1 MEKIVKNN
9 RKRTKNEIIEDVIF
23 YVFIMPLVVITAAIL
38 LQTIIHPDKIP
49 NVFGYKM
56 FIVLDGNMEQ
66 TVSYGDLTFTKNID
80 TNKLKVNDII
90 AFRNAEEKVT
100 IHKISEI
107 TEENFE
113 KIFVMQAKTNET
125 NDTKYVKE
133 DAVEGILVK
142 KIDKVGI
149 IIMYLQEPFVVIFIA
164 CFILII
170 GLVLYYNAQ
179 GKEKKKKQMDN
190 NSY

>member
-1 MEKIVKNN
+1 MEKK

-49 NVFGYKM
+49 NIFGYKM

-66 TVSYGDLTFTKNID
+66 SISYGDLTFTKNID
-80 TNKLKVNDII
+80 TNKLRVNDII
-90 AFRNAEEKVT
+90 AFRNVEEKVT

-107 TEENFE
+107 NEENSE

-133 DAVEGILVK
+133 DAVEGILIN
-142 KIDKVGI
+142 KIDKIGL
-149 IIMYLQEPFVVIFIA
+149 IIMYLQEPFVFIFIA
-164 CFILII
+164 CFIIII
-170 GLVLYYNAQ
+170 GLILYYNAQ

>member
-133 DAVEGILVK
+133 EAVEGILVK

>member
-1 MEKIVKNN
+1 MEKK
-9 RKRTKNEIIEDVIF
+9 RKRTKNEIIEDIFF
-23 YVFIMPLVVITAAIL
+23 YVFIMPLVVITAAVL

-66 TVSYGDLTFTKNID
+66 SVSYGDLTFTKNND
-80 TNKLKVNDII
+80 TNRLRVNDII

-107 TEENFE
+107 NEENSE

-133 DAVEGILVK
+133 DAVEGILIN
-142 KIDKVGI
+142 KIDKIGL
-149 IIMYLQEPFVVIFIA
+149 IIMYLQEPFVFIFIA
-164 CFILII
+164 CFIMII
-170 GLVLYYNAQ
+170 GLILYYNVQ
-179 GKEKKKKQMDN
+179 GKEKKKEKTSD
-190 NSY
+190 

>member
-1 MEKIVKNN
+1 MEKK

-23 YVFIMPLVVITAAIL
+23 YVFIMPLVLITAAIL

-49 NVFGYKM
+49 NIFGYKM

-66 TVSYGDLTFTKNID
+66 SISYGDLTFTKNID
-80 TNKLKVNDII
+80 TNKLRVNDII

-107 TEENFE
+107 TEENSE

-133 DAVEGILVK
+133 DAVEGILIN
-142 KIDKVGI
+142 KIDKIGL
-149 IIMYLQEPFVVIFIA
+149 IIMYLQEPFVFIFIA
-164 CFILII
+164 CFIMII
-170 GLVLYYNAQ
+170 GLILYYNVQ
-179 GKEKKKKQMDN
+179 GKEKKKEKTSD
-190 NSY
+190 

>member
-9 RKRTKNEIIEDVIF
+9 RKRTKNEIIEDIFF

-66 TVSYGDLTFTKNID
+66 SVSYGDLTFTKNND
-80 TNKLKVNDII
+80 TNRLRVNDII

-107 TEENFE
+107 NEENSE

-133 DAVEGILVK
+133 DAVEGILIN
-142 KIDKVGI
+142 KIDKIGL
-149 IIMYLQEPFVVIFIA
+149 IIMYLQEPFVFIFIA
-164 CFILII
+164 CFIMII
-170 GLVLYYNAQ
+170 GLILYYNVQ
-179 GKEKKKKQMDN
+179 GKEKKKEKTSD
-190 NSY
+190 

>member
-9 RKRTKNEIIEDVIF
+9 RKRTKNEIIEDIFF
-23 YVFIMPLVVITAAIL
+23 YVFIMPLVVITAAVL

-66 TVSYGDLTFTKNID
+66 SVSYGDLTFTKNID
-80 TNKLKVNDII
+80 TNKLRVNDII

-100 IHKISEI
+100 IHKIAEI
-107 TEENFE
+107 TEENSE

-133 DAVEGILVK
+133 DAVEGILIN
-142 KIDKVGI
+142 KIDKVGL
-149 IIMYLQEPFVVIFIA
+149 IIMYLQEPFVFILIA

-170 GLVLYYNAQ
+170 GLFLYYNAQ
-179 GKEKKKKQMDN
+179 GKIKKEKTKAQQ
-190 NSY
+190 